1 MTKRLLP
8 LAVVLLL
15 LTAAVPAFAAPVPS
29 RAIDATQTRSSD
41 LATVNSVIGRE
52 DVSAALAAQ
61 GFSSEQVSE
70 RIAALS
76 NEDLRSLAENLDQ
89 VQAAGLTRDQW
100 IWIGVGALA
109 VLLLLALT

>member
-29 RAIDATQTRSSD
+29 RAIDATRSSD
-41 LATVNSVIGRE
+41 LATVNSIIGRE

-70 RIAALS
+70 RLAALS